1 MGGAQGNNNPAKGLE
16 AAPEAAHEALSPTQ
30 EMATLAMEVLE
41 GKSLHSPASKKIDS
55 ISLSEAVESQVEN
68 LKHLY
73 LGAIL
78 LLTYLKH
85 SGKLGTGSF
94 SLSTFRNLSVPSSD
108 LSPEQFSAF
117 KKLREMA
124 TGKDSVVSSFWN
136 SEIMSHLSDAV
147 STVSVATTAAV
158 DVITGKEDRDVPDGE
173 RSMYDKTRDFANEH
187 PVIAGTVALAGA
199 MAVGYGLFKLCSAAK
214 EKLGGKS
221 SSPSSSAESTGESV
235 WKWTK
240 RLALMLG
247 GTWIAG
253 QILGLEEVQKWLK
266 KKGLDV
272 NANRFSKAL
281 VLFADFNVLEGI
293 ETLKRGVRDSE
304 EERRHTDFSNEFGL
318 NNSISVWV
326 CADENCKDLLDMT
339 DDSHTYSIAAPAA
352 LANIPFIGAI
362 FTNEEQLEDERKLR
376 KGLSGMRSQIEKIP
390 GWGKMSIDEVLKQL
404 AKSGAVAAPEGPR
417 AQREMSDAERA
428 VIAKQ
433 EEALV
438 NQPSTQFDR
447 LLASIDT
454 NQSISREEKMELL
467 AMIGGP
473 ESENSLLSDLHF
485 MEDAIPG
492 MWDTWKS
499 KAFDVTAGAG
509 SLYGEGQA
517 GQAMI
522 QAFGLDI
529 EDREEMA
536 DLVKARKMLD
546 ESLGSEMERSE
557 LEMVRGLILE
567 AEGFRDFVEG
577 VGSGDKF
584 DAGDLTKFRSYKKK
598 FTGPDGIFKQVK
610 LARQRASNTEF
621 MDQRLEFGKWTVG
634 DQGQAMLDLYMYSLF
649 GYTLEAFV
657 SAESTDADKGVG
669 LALTVGTIT
678 GTSAALYAVRHPIV
692 AAKSTVLPWRAAG
705 WSKAKFHEAV
715 LSSMASRLEAGAYTA
730 KEAKDAIKF
739 CEKIE
744 DTYSLAKTG
753 SYHMVSKESGKP
765 VRQLAT
771 TLRER
776 FDARIAS
783 GGNEFGRVAE
793 ADRLR
798 RALRAGSA
806 EHVDLVVRQ
815 ISEYTGV
822 SDDVIRRSVEI
833 ELQAGH
839 IDDVVDAMMEAR
851 RASEAADQ
859 IDDISRA
866 AAARQQ
872 LAAIGTY
879 FTRNAAEGTEMLV
892 RNRALVQLLAGNGVE
907 VSSDVAMRLSRT
919 SPSLLG
925 AVDDPTLIAVEIEKL
940 RSTMKVSDAS
950 EIASKA
956 NMAMKAERALLVL
969 NVVVDI
975 FTIGMSLYRIKDLE
989 EMIANASN
997 PAIRD
1002 IYANKLLREHAN
1014 IALSGA
1020 SLVVGVSAIA
1030 LQSSAVVGALGSV
1043 IGSAAAASAASASTG
1058 VGLVL
1063 IPVIIVAGGV
1073 MHVQD
1078 VMDEGRIEIAREK
1091 EDWKQLSPADLYRQ
1105 WVTMVG
1111 TNDSEELIAFFN
1123 WKNVCAG
1130 FTGISYMVGGYDERD
1145 KRMEAFRQEKV
1156 VTRREI
1162 VEALTEKQLKLF
1174 GGAGDLLLSSYA
1186 MQYMEATL
1194 GQDFDAG
1201 TIEMARESVQNAASY
1216 ARMMAAREHAAVRRE
1231 FFAGDTSEYL
1241 GSDYAVSSHQ
1251 TRLTALQVSILPPAA
1266 RRDYE
1271 MLLAMTPY
1279 ADMVPDAT
1287 VFDSNAAVLP
1297 ADYDA
1302 EIDTATGLDSVLGDF
1317 GVRVKTHAEARLRSA
1332 EHKPV
1337 FERLLRVSDY
1347 VVLQKMNAIQT
1358 VYSTTGSYPPNAVIL
1373 LPTLEL
1379 YAQYKGLSSGFD
1391 VSYPSSVEALDKWC
1405 FDLLVDHAVPAGD
1418 LTARKAM
1425 MIRTDEEVMAE
1436 NGVFDDKFL
1445 YVLHRI
1451 AVEVFGYSGSADE
1464 ESIKRLY
1471 SSANANVFGIY
1482 WDGAQWVV
1490 QEGGMESDNELPRD
1504 TNPDQLISQLLIE
1517 LENHG
1522 DDLFE
1527 ETGDS
1532 MWVSSRSEEDR
1543 EFFRRS
1549 EAIAAKYREV
1559 IMAASE
1565 RYATESIA
1573 ALSGFDAE
1581 ATAYIQEHATCDA
1594 YVVLPGYLIAKGIQ
1608 AGKQDLGLF
1617 SYRYENGAVVCYQ
1630 MYEGSEL
1637 TAPIGNKV
1645 SRLESFE
1652 VADATKQYT
1661 DAMYADL
1668 AQVRETV
1675 RISDDEFDIPA
1686 SVDLLIDSK
1695 RLEVDTF
1702 VAGLASFPEAQQ
1714 ETMAISKASEIDE
1727 FRRVV
1732 ELSVLTEAA
1741 SGSFWAFRWS
1751 DDVDSE
1757 TVDESIQG
1765 NLAMHQTFNYHP
1777 VLREQWESLRDV
1789 SASISNNVAGEKH
1802 SAEYMLY
1809 FDQAMSLA
1817 LVKSIALNRNVDTG
1831 KMEVQSWKG
1840 LDMEQFDR
1848 NIAEVLLYDE
1858 WMKEYKGE
1866 DSGST
1871 SADFRFEFKESCME
1885 ALAG

>member
-1 MGGAQGNNNPAKGLE
+1 MGGAQGNNPATGLE
-16 AAPEAAHEALSPTQ
+16 SAPEAAHEALSPTQ

-55 ISLSEAVESQVEN
+55 INLSEAVESQVEN

-221 SSPSSSAESTGESV
+221 SSPSSSSESTGESV

-247 GTWIAG
+247 GTWVAG

-352 LANIPFIGAI
+352 LAKIPFIGAI
-362 FTNEEQLEDERKLR
+362 FTNEKQLEDERKLR

-390 GWGKMSIDEVLKQL
+390 GWEKMSIDEVLKQL

-428 VIAKQ
+428 VMLAQ
-433 EEALV
+433 EKESVDA
-438 NQPSTQFDR
+438 PSGDFDS
-447 LLASIDT
+447 LMANVDS
-454 NQSISREEKMELL
+454 NKSISLEEKRRVLEL
-467 AMIGGP
+467 IGGVDV
-473 ESENSLLSDLHF
+473 EDSLLNDLQ
-485 MEDAIPG
+485 MIEDAIPT
-492 MWDTWKS
+492 MWDTWKNKVS
-499 KAFDVTAGAG
+499 AASMGRLFGVT
-509 SLYGEGQA
+509 L
-517 GQAMI
+517 
-522 QAFGLDI
+522 
-529 EDREEMA
+529 EDMDEMS
-536 DLVKARKMLD
+536 DLVDARNRLADSIDDNMT
-546 ESLGSEMERSE
+546 ETE
-557 LEMVRGLILE
+557 LALVRFIMSD
-567 AEGFRDFVEG
+567 ATGFRDFIERLAPG
-577 VGSGDKF
+577 EPLDP
-584 DAGDLTKFRSYKKK
+584 DDLETFEEYKNR
-598 FTGPDGIFKQVK
+598 FTGPDGVFKKVK
-610 LARQRASNTEF
+610 LARQRANNNTWMNQDKSGQEWTI
-621 MDQRLEFGKWTVG
+621 DEEGRATLELIGYT
-634 DQGQAMLDLYMYSLF
+634 AF
-649 GYTLEAFV
+649 GYTIEAFASPDSTDTDKAIGV
-657 SAESTDADKGVG
+657 SMSVSTLVGVPLAARYAWLHPIDAAVAPLRVSGFARAKIDHAILGSMTRRLDAGRYTLDEGKKAKDLLVKMQARYGADKRGWLHLASESTGASVHSRATDV
-669 LALTVGTIT
+669 LARFRDELV
-678 GTSAALYAVRHPIV
+678 
-692 AAKSTVLPWRAAG
+692 
-705 WSKAKFHEAV
+705 
-715 LSSMASRLEAGAYTA
+715 
-730 KEAKDAIKF
+730 
-739 CEKIE
+739 
-744 DTYSLAKTG
+744 
-753 SYHMVSKESGKP
+753 VS
-765 VRQLAT
+765 
-771 TLRER
+771 
-776 FDARIAS
+776 
-783 GGNEFGRVAE
+783 EFGRAAE
-793 ADRLR
+793 SERLI
-798 RALRAGSA
+798 RALRSGSV
-806 EHVDLVVRQ
+806 EHIDLVVKQ
-815 ISEYTGV
+815 LAQYDGISE
-822 SDDVIRRSVEI
+822 DVIRRYVES
-833 ELQAGH
+833 ELQAGRVEKVVEELM
-839 IDDVVDAMMEAR
+839 DVR
-851 RASEAADQ
+851 RASKAVDQ

-879 FTRNAAEGTEMLV
+879 FTRNAAEGTEMLA
-892 RNRALVQLLAGNGVE
+892 RNRALVELLSDNGVE
-907 VSSDVAMRLSRT
+907 VSADVAMRLSRT

-925 AVDDPTLIAVEIEKL
+925 AVDDPALIAAEIENLK
-940 RSTMKVSDAS
+940 SAMKVSDAS

-956 NMAMKAERALLVL
+956 NMAMKAERALLVIG
-969 NVVVDI
+969 VVVDI
-975 FTIGMSLYRIKDLE
+975 FAIGMSLYRIKDLE
-989 EMIANASN
+989 EMIANATN
-997 PAIRD
+997 PKIKE

-1030 LQSSAVVGALGSV
+1030 LQSNAVVVALGSV
-1043 IGSAAAASAASASTG
+1043 IGATSAASAASASTG

-1201 TIEMARESVQNAASY
+1201 TIEVARESVQNAASY
-1216 ARMMAAREHAAVRRE
+1216 ARMMAAREHAAVRRQ
-1231 FFAGDTSEYL
+1231 FFASDISEYL

-1337 FERLLRVSDY
+1337 FERLLRVSDD

-1490 QEGGMESDNELPRD
+1490 QEGGMESDNELSRD
-1504 TNPDQLISQLLIE
+1504 GNPDQLISQLLIE

-1532 MWVSSRSEEDR
+1532 MWVSSRSEEDK

-1549 EAIAAKYREV
+1549 ESIAAKYREV

-1565 RYATESIA
+1565 RYATESLA

-1581 ATAYIQEHATCDA
+1581 ATAYIQEHATGDA

-1630 MYEGSEL
+1630 MYEGSAL

-1675 RISDDEFDIPA
+1675 HISDDEFDIPA

-1777 VLREQWESLRDV
+1777 VLREHWESLRDV

-1817 LVKSIALNRNVDTG
+1817 LVKSIALKRNVDTG